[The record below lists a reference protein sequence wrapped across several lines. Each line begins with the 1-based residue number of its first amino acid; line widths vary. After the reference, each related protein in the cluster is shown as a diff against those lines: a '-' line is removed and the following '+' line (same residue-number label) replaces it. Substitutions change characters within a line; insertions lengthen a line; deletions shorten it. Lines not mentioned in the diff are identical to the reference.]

1 MKKIFAILTGEPKSI
16 NSEIIAKS
24 WKLIKKKQKKN
35 IFLIGNFL
43 LIKKQLNSLKLKIP
57 LTKINNIKNINSE
70 KKLQILDV
78 PLKFK
83 NPFKIKENEN
93 SKYVLKCL
101 NIANNL
107 AKKNLITG
115 FINCPIDKKKT
126 FKKKNLGVTE
136 YLSKKNNL
144 KNKEIMMIF
153 NKKLSVVPITTHTD
167 IKNIVKK
174 ININNI
180 INKVSSLN
188 KSYYKLFKKKPTIIM
203 LGLNPHNAEL
213 RKDSEESKIIIP
225 VIKKLKRKKLKIL
238 GPYPADTVFLNIK
251 NFKNKVI
258 VGMYHDQVLAPFKAL
273 FKFDAINITL
283 GLKYTRVSPDHGT
296 AQDIIG
302 LKKANPLSL
311 IRSIEFFSNI

>member
-24 WKLIKKKQKKN
+24 WKLIKNKQKKN

-70 KKLQILDV
+70 KKLQILNV

-126 FKKKNLGVTE
+126 FREKNLGVTE
-136 YLSKKNNL
+136 YLSRKNNL

-153 NKKLSVVPITTHTD
+153 NKKLSVVPITTHTN

-180 INKVSSLN
+180 TNKINSLN
-188 KSYYKLFKKKPTIIM
+188 KSYYKLFKKKPTIIV

-213 RKDSEESKIIIP
+213 RKDSEESKVIIP
-225 VIKKLKRKKLKIL
+225 VIKKLKRKKLKIS